1 MVIFHS
7 FLYVYQRVP
16 LRHAADHA
24 EVAVPLI
31 CVSVNSR
38 SRARSNLELRF
49 LAVPRAYYDV
59 AEEGT

>member
-1 MVIFHS
+1 M
-7 FLYVYQRVP
+7 LVYQKVP

-38 SRARSNLELRF
+38 SRARSDLELRF
-49 LAVPRAYYDV
+49 VFH
-59 AEEGT
+59 GHIMT